1 MKSSR
6 GESVHEA
13 SAGQRGRL
21 KIFLGAAPGVGKTY
35 QMLRA
40 AQSRRRDGADV
51 VVGLVET
58 HGRRETDDQLRGL
71 EEIPRKRL
79 EYKDHVFEE
88 MDIDALLE
96 RRPDLVIVD
105 ELAHS
110 NVPGSR
116 NAKRW
121 LDVLELIGAGIDVY
135 TTVNVQHV
143 ESLNDTVAK
152 TTWTVVHETVPDSM
166 LELAD
171 EIEVVDLSPGDLI
184 ERLRQGKV
192 DLSGHPGSASHSF
205 FSERNLTSLRSLA
218 RRLAK
223 SPPVRRIL
231 VPFDGSPSAIHA
243 VEHVISLA
251 RAGHRGTILLLN
263 VQVPLA
269 KGISPGTDLGAEVQ
283 AAGEAI
289 LGAASQ
295 LLDAQQIPYQCE
307 VLAGPPPEA
316 IAAAVERHQ
325 IDLIVMGSTGLRPL
339 ARLFLGSVAMAVAK
353 KSKVPVTLVK

>member
-223 SPPVRRIL
+223 SPPVRRICPVRRVAERNSCCGACHFPGQGRPSWHYL
-231 VPFDGSPSAIHA
+231 AAERSSASRERHIPGYRFRRGGPGSRRGHTGRGFAA
-243 VEHVISLA
+243 TRCAADSLPMRSPCRPAA
-251 RAGHRGTILLLN
+251 RGDRCCRRTAPDRLDRHGVNRPETF
-263 VQVPLA
+263 
-269 KGISPGTDLGAEVQ
+269 
-283 AAGEAI
+283 
-289 LGAASQ
+289 GAAFFGVCR
-295 LLDAQQIPYQCE
+295 DGC
-307 VLAGPPPEA
+307 G
-316 IAAAVERHQ
+316 
-325 IDLIVMGSTGLRPL
+325 
-339 ARLFLGSVAMAVAK
+339 
-353 KSKVPVTLVK
+353 